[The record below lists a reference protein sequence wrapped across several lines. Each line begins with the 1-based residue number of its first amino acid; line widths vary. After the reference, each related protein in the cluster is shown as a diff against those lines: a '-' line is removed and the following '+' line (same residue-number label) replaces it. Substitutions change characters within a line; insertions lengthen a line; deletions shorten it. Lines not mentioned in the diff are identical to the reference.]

1 MGSGWM
7 IKTFER
13 ARWDEIFG
21 AGTSVAVQKILDAM
35 LWEEDGY
42 FDPDSEELQP
52 GPQRDQVLA
61 SMEGRAAL
69 VLAQHLVRSGLTYDG
84 LAPPEAIRLDEFVA
98 TMGASESLGDE
109 LEVEWHSP
117 DFFPMWGVAELVG
130 RTGNSRSWVS
140 RLLFFGLMG
149 RQPTQVP
156 VRYLPLLQTGRRFG
170 TEAEP
175 TRSEWA
181 FYVVLSPTEVVG
193 LREEVDAA
201 LQADV
206 PWQGKWSR
214 SEAEKYLLAPLQK
227 VVGTGRWVHLS
238 CNF

>member
-1 MGSGWM
+1 MGSGW
-7 IKTFER
+7 IIQTFER
-13 ARWDEIFG
+13 ARWDDIFG
-21 AGTSVAVQKILDAM
+21 ARTSIAQQKILDAM

-42 FDPDSEELQP
+42 FDPVSEELRP

-61 SMEGRAAL
+61 SMEGQAAL
-69 VLAQHLVRSGLTYDG
+69 VLAHHLAWSGLTYES

-98 TMGASESLGDE
+98 GMGASEALGDE
-109 LEVEWHSP
+109 FEVEWHSP
-117 DFFPMWGVAELVG
+117 DHFSMEGVAELVG

-149 RQPTQVP
+149 RQPTHLP

-181 FYVVLSPTEVVG
+181 YYVVLAPPEVVG
-193 LREEVDAA
+193 LRDEVEAV

-206 PWQGKWSR
+206 PWQRKWSR
-214 SEAEKYLLAPLQK
+214 SVTEEYLFAPLQE

-238 CNF
+238 CSF